1 MRLGLVLAEIGRH
14 SDITVT
20 EQELAQAVR
29 QEAMRYGAQAQ
40 QVFEAYSKREDLQ
53 AQLRAPIYEEKV
65 VDLILSKAEVTDE
78 PVSKEKL
85 FEEDEL
91 PEGYGGA

>member
-1 MRLGLVLAEIGRH
+1 MRLGLILAEVGRH
-14 SDITVT
+14 SDVTVT
-20 EQELAQAVR
+20 EQELGNAIR

-40 QVFEAYSKREDLQ
+40 QIFEMYREREDLQ

-65 VDLILSKAEVTDE
+65 VDLILAKAEVTDE
-78 PVSKEKL
+78 KVSKDKL
-85 FEEDEL
+85 FEEDDL